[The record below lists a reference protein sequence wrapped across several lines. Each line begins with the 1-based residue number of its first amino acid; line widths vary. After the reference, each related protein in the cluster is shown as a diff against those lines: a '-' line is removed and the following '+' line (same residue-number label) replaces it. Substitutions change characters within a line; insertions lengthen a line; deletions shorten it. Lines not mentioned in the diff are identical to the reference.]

1 MLALGTRMTIR
12 ASREE
17 DFPEIFDIYSNSKL
31 DELQFEE
38 QEFSLVPI
46 EEDSKRLNELMESD
60 VYVFHNKQLIQ
71 GYGALYGSEI
81 RALFVRPESRGMG
94 IGKKLL
100 EFLLTNIPSNA
111 HLYVASTNHPAK
123 KLYNAYGF
131 NVTDTFKTTYNQLP
145 VWAQR
150 MDRII
155 NN

>member
-1 MLALGTRMTIR
+1 MTIR

-17 DFPEIFDIYSNSKL
+17 DFPQIFDIYSSSKL

-38 QEFSLVPI
+38 QAFSLVPI
-46 EEDSKRLNELMESD
+46 EKDSNRLSELMESD
-60 VYVFHNKQLIQ
+60 VYVFHNEQLIQ
-71 GYGALYGSEI
+71 GYGALYCNEI

-100 EFLLTNIPSNA
+100 EFLLSNIPSNA
-111 HLYVASTNHPAK
+111 CLYVASTNHPAK
-123 KLYNAYGF
+123 KLYSAYGF

-145 VWAQR
+145 VLAQK
-150 MDRII
+150 MERIK